1 MDISW
6 TNNLA
11 NNTELGDIS
20 EKSTKGGVTFV
31 AHRNLIKDFISE
43 IRFSLIIY
51 VTTNYKCS
59 NKENISNFP
68 SAWFRENAGRRGL
81 CLLLLARAGRR
92 VHQLWQGGDHDDG
105 DEEEHGDE
113 EEDADVDNNDDD
125 DNDDNDDDE
134 DGDDERH
141 IARVDRAFDL
151 WSDWVGRKRFF
162 NKSSPLS
169 ISTQ

>member
-1 MDISW
+1 MSPSLH
-6 TNNLA
+6 TV
-11 NNTELGDIS
+11 E
-20 EKSTKGGVTFV
+20 
-31 AHRNLIKDFISE
+31 DFISE
-43 IRFSLIIY
+43 IRISLIIY
-51 VTTNYKCS
+51 AITNYKCS

-68 SAWFRENAGRRGL
+68 SAWFCENAGGRGL
-81 CLLLLARAGRR
+81 CLLLLARAGCR